1 MIQDILK
8 NPKRIF
14 GLDIMRA
21 TAILMVLS
29 SHSLWIYP
37 ESNSFL
43 VQVLKLFG
51 FLGVEIFFVLSGFL
65 IGKILYDKF
74 VTDDF
79 SLKEVIVFLKRRW
92 FRTLPNYYL
101 ILIINILIALVIG
114 YNTNGFWKY
123 FFFLQNFSDP
133 LPRFFNE
140 SWSLSVEEWTYLSL
154 PILLFLLTKVKNVQ
168 KKYLFLFLTVF
179 LIFLFQT
186 AKIIH
191 HFTTENSTILAWNY
205 GLKSVVIYRVDA
217 IIFGV
222 LARWIYIN
230 YLEQCKKYKF
240 HLVFFGILFMSIFYF
255 GQSFFV
261 KSDADQVLFYT
272 VFLLPLNSMSLC
284 LFFPF
289 LYDFNFKNSILTKI
303 ITYISLISYSLYL
316 VHYGIVL
323 QLMKFYFPTEKY
335 AANELHIY
343 TIIFLVITFSISS
356 LLYFFYEKPLTDL
369 RDFSRKQK
377 I

>member
-21 TAILMVLS
+21 IAILMVLS

-140 SWSLSVEEWTYLSL
+140 SWSLSVEEWTYLLL
-154 PILLFLLTKVKNVQ
+154 PILLFLLIKVKNVQ

-186 AKIIH
+186 NKIIH
-191 HFTTENSTILAWNY
+191 HFTTENSTILEWNY
-205 GLKSVVIYRVDA
+205 ALKSVVIYRVDA
-217 IIFGV
+217 IMFGV

-240 HLVFFGILFMSIFYF
+240 HLAFLGVLFMSVLYF

-261 KSDADQVLFYT
+261 KSDADHILFYT
-272 VFLLPLNSMSLC
+272 VFLLPLNSMTLC

-303 ITYISLISYSLYL
+303 ITYVSLISYSLYL

-335 AANELHIY
+335 ATNELHIY
-343 TIIFLVITFSISS
+343 TIVFLVITFSSSS

-369 RDFSRKQK
+369 RDFSR
-377 I
+377 